1 MSSTQSHACIKTDG
15 PAQAMNKTIWYVTK
29 YFSPRT
35 ASSPGGRGWFLVDEM
50 QRAGYQVV
58 VISSDSNNLVD
69 LPVLKNRVTRQDID
83 GVKIVWL
90 KTMKYS
96 VAKSLRRILS
106 WFHFEWNL
114 FWLDKSR
121 LPRPDVVI
129 ISSLSLLTVINGLL
143 MRLKYKSRLVFE
155 VRDIW
160 PLTIVEEGGFS
171 NRNLFVRGLGWL
183 ERLAYRKSDAI
194 VGTMPN
200 LSAHVRSVL
209 GFGRPVFCVPMG
221 VSQEHLSDVADLP
234 VDYVERYLSSNKF
247 KVVHAGTIGI
257 TNALDVFFAAAQ
269 AMREHADIEFIIV
282 GDGALKQSYEKRY
295 GDLPNLV
302 FAPKVPRNMVQEVL
316 AKGDLL
322 YFSVHDSKVWDYGQS
337 LNKVID
343 YMLAAK
349 PIVASYNGYP
359 SMINESGC
367 GVFVPAKDVDAVVAA
382 ILDLKSKGEEER
394 SQMGSRG
401 REWLL
406 QNRDYSKLAN
416 DYLSIL
422 FPGDA

>member
-1 MSSTQSHACIKTDG
+1 
-15 PAQAMNKTIWYVTK
+15 MNKTIWYVTK
-29 YFSPRT
+29 YFSPKT
-35 ASSPGGRGWFLVDEM
+35 ATSPGGRGWFLVDEM
-50 QRAGYQVV
+50 RRAGYQVV
-58 VISSDSNNLVD
+58 VVSSDSNNLVD
-69 LPVLKNRVTRQDID
+69 LPVLHDRVTVEVTD
-83 GVKIVWL
+83 GVKLVWL

-96 VAKSLRRILS
+96 VAKSARRILS

-114 FWLDKSR
+114 FWLNKR
-121 LPRPDVVI
+121 ELERPDVVI
-129 ISSLSLLTVINGLL
+129 ISSLSLLTIVNGLL
-143 MRLKYKSRLVFE
+143 LKLKYKCRLVFE

-171 NRNLFVRGLGWL
+171 NGNLFVRGLSWL

-200 LSAHVRSVL
+200 LAAHVRNEL
-209 GFGRPVFCVPMG
+209 GRDRPVFCVPMG
-221 VSQEHLSDVADLP
+221 VSQEHLSDVAELP
-234 VDYVERYLSSNKF
+234 PEYAESYLSSGKF

-269 AMREHADIEFIIV
+269 AMREHADVEFVIV
-282 GDGALKQSYEKRY
+282 GDGALKQSYQQQY
-295 GDLPNLV
+295 GNLPNLV
-302 FAPKVPRNMVQEVL
+302 FAPKVPRNMVQSVL

-349 PIVASYNGYP
+349 PVVASYNGYP
-359 SMINESGC
+359 SMIDESGC
-367 GVFVPAKDVDAVVAA
+367 GVFVPANNVDAVVGAVLEMKA
-382 ILDLKSKGEEER
+382 KSDQER
-394 SQMGSRG
+394 SAMGARG

-406 QNRDYSKLAN
+406 QNRSYTKLAN
-416 DYLSIL
+416 DYLQIL
-422 FPGDA
+422 FQGDAK

>member
-1 MSSTQSHACIKTDG
+1 
-15 PAQAMNKTIWYVTK
+15 MNKTIWYVTK
-29 YFSPRT
+29 YFSPKT
-35 ASSPGGRGWFLVDEM
+35 ANSPGGRGWFLVDEM
-50 QRAGYQVV
+50 QRSGCEVV

-69 LPVLKNRVTRQDID
+69 LPVLQERVTLQITD
-83 GVKIVWL
+83 GVRIVWL

-96 VAKSLRRILS
+96 IAKSLRRILS

-114 FWLDKSR
+114 FCLDKSQ

-129 ISSLSLLTVINGLL
+129 ISSLSLLTIINGLL

-171 NRNLFVRGLGWL
+171 NGNLFVRGLAWL
-183 ERLAYRKSDAI
+183 ERLAYRKSSAI

-200 LSAHVRSVL
+200 LAAHVRSEL
-209 GFGRPVFCVPMG
+209 GCERPVFCVPMG
-221 VSQEHLSDVADLP
+221 VSQDHLSDVADLP
-234 VDYVERYLSSNKF
+234 TEYVERYLSSDKF

-282 GDGALKQSYEKRY
+282 GDGALKQSYESQY
-295 GDLPNLV
+295 GGLPNLI
-302 FAPKVPRNMVQEVL
+302 FAPKVPRNMVQAVL
-316 AKGDLL
+316 EKGDLL

-349 PIVASYNGYP
+349 PVVASYSGYP

-367 GVFVPAKDVDAVVAA
+367 GVFVPANDVGELVSA
-382 ILDLKSKGEEER
+382 ILEIKSR
-394 SQMGSRG
+394 SQAEREQMGARG

-406 QNRDYSKLAN
+406 QNRCYSKLAS
-416 DYLSIL
+416 DYLAIL
-422 FPGDA
+422 FPSDGK

>member
-1 MSSTQSHACIKTDG
+1 
-15 PAQAMNKTIWYVTK
+15 MNKTIWYVTK
-29 YFSPRT
+29 YFSPKT
-35 ASSPGGRGWFLVDEM
+35 ANSPGGRGWFLVDEM
-50 QRAGYQVV
+50 QRAGYQVL

-69 LPVLKNRVTRQDID
+69 LPVLQARVTLQEAG

-114 FWLDKSR
+114 FWLDKSQ

-129 ISSLSLLTVINGLL
+129 ISSLSLLTIINGLL
-143 MRLKYKSRLVFE
+143 IRFKYKSRLVFE

-171 NRNLFVRGLGWL
+171 SGNLFVRGLAWL

-200 LSAHVRSVL
+200 LAAHVHNEI
-209 GFGRPVFCVPMG
+209 GCERPVFCVPMG
-221 VSQEHLSDVADLP
+221 VSQDHLSDVVDLP
-234 VDYVERYLSSNKF
+234 VDYVERYLSSSKF

-269 AMREHADIEFIIV
+269 AMRKQAGIEFIIV
-282 GDGALKQSYEKRY
+282 GDGALRQRYQSLY

-302 FAPKVPRNMVQEVL
+302 FAPKVPRNMVQSVL
-316 AKGDLL
+316 EKGDLL

-349 PIVASYNGYP
+349 PVVASYNGYP
-359 SMINESGC
+359 SMINEAGC
-367 GVFVPAKDVDAVVAA
+367 GKFVPANDVSLLVAA
-382 ILDLKSKGEEER
+382 ILEMSSHNHAVRE
-394 SQMGSRG
+394 QMGLRG

-406 QNRDYSKLAN
+406 KNRNYSKLASE
-416 DYLSIL
+416 YLAIL
-422 FPGDA
+422 FPGGGK